1 MVVRKR
7 DKVYRYQVIDDS
19 NRYCPGHAVWVDS
32 NLLQHSSPHS
42 YVRKFANTGQ
52 YISTTDRFCPIFL
65 FQKIEP
71 SGYDRQFIALI
82 ELMILLIH
90 PSSVVKFRLKDFYPV
105 SPKMLYYFQFGFGL
119 RVGSLGLSFDP
130 DGVDNQVNAPF

>member
-65 FQKIEP
+65 FQKIEL
-71 SGYDRQFIALI
+71 SGYHRQFIALI

-90 PSSVVKFRLKDFYPV
+90 PSWVVKFRLKDFYRV
-105 SPKMLYYFQFGFGL
+105 SPKLPYHFRIEFSL
-119 RVGSLGLSFDP
+119 RVGSLRVSFAADS
-130 DGVDNQVNAPF
+130 VDD